1 MLTGILRAGAVAT
14 VATVLVLGWSIAAF
28 ADGGTGSVNCDTNP
42 VPGCDLDA
50 GTAGNEGDT
59 GDSGTGGS
67 TGDGKCRNPQGVV
80 IPCERDGAWA
90 GADGCYY
97 KPLDLSSETIAG
109 LGGQPAGAGG
119 WYAKTCYS
127 PVDGSEQ
134 AFGGPVWMAGAPPV
148 LSPEVLARQA
158 RAKLRLPNV
167 EIQLNPAGDQLV
179 RLPTWLA
186 LASSS
191 WTEQSATAAVPGVSV
206 TATARPVKATWV
218 MGDGSTVVCDGPGTP
233 WKPGTDPAAA
243 SPDCG
248 HRYLRSSASAPG
260 AAYSVTVTVGWE
272 VTWAGAGQSGTIPG
286 LETTGAAQVRVA
298 ELQALVTR

>member
-1 MLTGILRAGAVAT
+1 MLAGILRGAT
-14 VATVLVLGWSIAAF
+14 VATVAAVLTLAWPAVAF
-28 ADGGTGSVNCDTNP
+28 AGDGAGTVGCGSNP
-42 VPGCDLDA
+42 VPGCDLEA
-50 GTAGNEGDT
+50 GTPARN
-59 GDSGTGGS
+59 GS
-67 TGDGKCRNPQGVV
+67 NNRDASTDDRECRNPAGAV
-80 IPCERDGAWA
+80 IPCQRDGAWA

-97 KPLDLSSETIAG
+97 KPFDPSPETVTG
-109 LGGQPAGAGG
+109 LGGQPDGAGG
-119 WYAKTCYS
+119 WYLRVCYS

-134 AFGGPVWMAGAPPV
+134 AFGGPVWIAGAPPV

-158 RAKLRLPNV
+158 RANLRLPNV

-191 WTEQSATAAVPGVSV
+191 WTEQSAMAAVPGVSV
-206 TATARPVKATWV
+206 TATARPVRATWV
-218 MGDGSTVVCDGPGTP
+218 MGDGSTVVCHGPGTP
-233 WKPGTDPAAA
+233 WKAGADPAAA

-260 AAYSVTVTVGWE
+260 AAYRLTVTVAWE
-272 VTWAGAGQSGTIPG
+272 VTWAGAGQSGTIAG

-298 ELQALVTR
+298 ESQALVTR